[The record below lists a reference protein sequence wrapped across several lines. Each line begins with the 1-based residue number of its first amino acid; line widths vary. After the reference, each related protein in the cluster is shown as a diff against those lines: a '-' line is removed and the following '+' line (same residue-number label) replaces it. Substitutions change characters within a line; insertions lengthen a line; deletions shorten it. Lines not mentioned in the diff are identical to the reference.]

1 MLYLSCRPVSSI
13 LTACFVCPCHTRSS
27 SSIRPGQFG
36 YGRVP
41 FSLPLHRQNRHARH
55 THHHNTTTAESLDAL
70 GVNSSSHVDKTQGEV
85 EKAITDVANVNRERK
100 EKDQAEKKTEA
111 VEVESE
117 AAADGE
123 PHRRAERVRERDRIA
138 HSRPLSQRH
147 AARDRRIDGRAS
159 RQVPHSYT
167 HTIHRAHTPRDPPPY
182 GVQTPA
188 NPNPEP
194 WVLQNA
200 AQPSR
205 NEAER
210 DWRPPASDR
219 NYRCSGG
226 DREYRRCSLQV
237 RPPQSGHM

>member
-1 MLYLSCRPVSSI
+1 MFCLSR
-13 LTACFVCPCHTRSS
+13 HTRSS

-55 THHHNTTTAESLDAL
+55 THHHNSTATERLDAL
-70 GVNSSSHVDKTQGEV
+70 SVNSSSHVDKTQGEV

-100 EKDQAEKKTEA
+100 EKDRAEIETEA
-111 VEVESE
+111 GATTADVESD

-123 PHRRAERVRERDRIA
+123 PHRRAERVRERDRFA
-138 HSRPLSQRH
+138 HSRTLTQRH
-147 AARDRRIDGRAS
+147 AARDRRIDGRSS

-182 GVQTPA
+182 IQTPS

-194 WVLQNA
+194 WVPQNA

-210 DWRPPASDR
+210 DWRPPAPAR
-219 NYRCSGG
+219 NYRCSGR

-237 RPPQSGHM
+237 RQPQTGGI

>member
-1 MLYLSCRPVSSI
+1 MLYVSCRPVSSI
-13 LTACFVCPCHTRSS
+13 LTACFVCPCHARSS
-27 SSIRPGQFG
+27 SPIRPGQFG

-55 THHHNTTTAESLDAL
+55 THHHNSTTAESLDAL
-70 GVNSSSHVDKTQGEV
+70 SVNSSSHVDKTQEEV

-100 EKDQAEKKTEA
+100 EKDQAETET
-111 VEVESE
+111 VVESE
-117 AAADGE
+117 AAVDGE
-123 PHRRAERVRERDRIA
+123 PHRRVERVRDRDRIP
-138 HSRPLSQRH
+138 HSRPLSQRQ
-147 AARDRRIDGRAS
+147 AARDRRVDGRAS

-188 NPNPEP
+188 NSNPEA

-205 NEAER
+205 NEAAR
-210 DWRPPASDR
+210 DWRPPASAR

-237 RPPQSGHM
+237 RPPQTGHI